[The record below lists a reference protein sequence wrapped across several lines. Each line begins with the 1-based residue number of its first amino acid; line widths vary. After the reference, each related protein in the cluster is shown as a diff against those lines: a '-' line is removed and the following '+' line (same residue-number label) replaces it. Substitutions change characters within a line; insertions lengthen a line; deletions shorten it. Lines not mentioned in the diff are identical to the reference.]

1 MNQQPLQLLAAIPGE
16 VFLIL
21 GFVTLIGIT
30 FIARRRMHK
39 REKAMG
45 TFDDPVMDG
54 KVRSDLEELAV
65 QVQEIAREQIAK
77 ADVKIR
83 MLNQLMMEADQ
94 KKQEL
99 TDLLSQER
107 PPQEVITEKEAPAP
121 PVEVRP
127 TNPLHE
133 KIFSLSDAGKS
144 QAEICGETGLEIGEV
159 EMILGIRKL

>member
-1 MNQQPLQLLAAIPGE
+1 VNQQPLQLLAAIPGE

-21 GFVTLIGIT
+21 GFVALIGSI
-30 FIARRRMHK
+30 FISRRLTKK

-45 TFDDPVMDG
+45 TFDDPVMDA

-94 KKQEL
+94 KKKEL
-99 TDLLSQER
+99 SDLLAQER
-107 PPQEVITEKEAPAP
+107 PVQEVITETEGSAP
-121 PVEVRP
+121 PVEERP

-144 QAEICGETGLEIGEV
+144 PPEICGETGLEMGEV